1 MRFTQSLRFKLL
13 VWILIACFIA
23 LTGQSV
29 VSYFSSRN
37 IVDAQIKEQCQ
48 RQAASTGS
56 EIDSWIKGYYN
67 QFEAIAKVEQIMN
80 MDATA
85 IPGVMSRYISS
96 EQENFFVIWPDGTPL
111 GAGGEKRDFKLND
124 RDYFKAAMAGKS
136 NVGSPVLSKV
146 TGNVVL
152 PIAVPIYKDQKV
164 VGVVAATIKADK
176 LADMVQSVKVGQTGY
191 ATITDQSGVFVCHP
205 DKEYILK
212 KSLKDLGASF
222 SGIAEKV
229 QNKEPGI
236 TTISIDG
243 VDKIVAH
250 TPISLTGWSVSVSVP
265 QKEVNQPLNKML
277 MNTILVS
284 FFTLLAL
291 TALLWFISGKLTRPF
306 AEMTNITLRLSQGD
320 LTQTIE
326 SQDTSEVGVLAN
338 SLGEMNESLKQSF
351 KRIADSAN
359 ILSNASRDLTSS
371 AEQTGRASAQVS
383 ASAEE
388 VAKAAVSQA
397 QDAGRTSEL
406 VHQVGYAMQSV
417 GESTEKISQESVN
430 FKMIVEK
437 VTELIRRQR
446 DDMVLTVERTSNV
459 SAVINDLDSKTQ
471 QIGEIITVIADI
483 ANQTNLLALNAAIE
497 AARAGEL
504 GRGFAVVAEEVKKLA
519 EGTNQATMRIASI
532 IGEVQDQ
539 VRQVVEEVN
548 QVDIMIKEQGRS
560 LDDNIAAFGELAKGA
575 VEIDN
580 SIQDVSATFEELL
593 ASVDEII
600 QAIENISAITE
611 ESAAAAEQVTAVTQN
626 QLAAVQNIVDTSR
639 DLDNMAQQLKEITDG
654 FKIH

>member
-1 MRFTQSLRFKLL
+1 MNFTESLRFKLL
-13 VWILIACFIA
+13 VWILFACFIA
-23 LTGQSV
+23 FTGQSV
-29 VSYFSSRN
+29 VSYLNSRS
-37 IVDAQIKEQCQ
+37 IVNAQIQDQCQ
-48 RQAASTGS
+48 RLVMSTGS
-56 EIDSWIKGYYN
+56 EIDSWIQSYYN
-67 QFEAIAKVEQIMN
+67 QFEAIAKVDQIMN
-80 MDATA
+80 MDAAA
-85 IPGVMSRYISS
+85 IPGVMSRYITS

-124 RDYFKAAMAGKS
+124 RDYFKTAMAGKS

-176 LADMVQSVKVGQTGY
+176 LADMVKSVKVGQTGY
-191 ATITDQSGVFVCHP
+191 ATITDQNGVFVCHP
-205 DKEYILK
+205 DKEFILQ
-212 KSLKDLGASF
+212 KSLKDLGSSF

-229 QNKEPGI
+229 KNKEPGI
-236 TTISIDG
+236 TSVSVDG
-243 VDKIVAH
+243 IDKIVAH
-250 TPISLTGWSVSVSVP
+250 TPISYTGWSVSVSVP
-265 QKEVNQPLNKML
+265 QQEINQPLNKML
-277 MNTILVS
+277 MNTILISV
-284 FFTLLAL
+284 FTLLAL
-291 TALLWFISGKLTRPF
+291 SVLLWFISGRLTRPF
-306 AEMTNITLRLSQGD
+306 AEMTGVTLRLSQGD
-320 LTQTIE
+320 LTQTIK
-326 SQDTSEVGVLAN
+326 SKDKSEVGILAN
-338 SLGEMNESLKQSF
+338 SLGEMNESLKESF

-359 ILSNASRDLTSS
+359 ILFNASRNLISS
-371 AEQTGRASAQVS
+371 AEQSGRASEQVS
-383 ASAEE
+383 SSAEE

-397 QDAGRTSEL
+397 EDAGRTSEL
-406 VHQVGYAMQSV
+406 AHQVGYAMQSV

-430 FKMIVEK
+430 FKKIVEK
-437 VTELIRRQR
+437 VTELIKRQK
-446 DDMVLTVERTSNV
+446 DDMELTVERTNKV
-459 SAVINDLDSKTQ
+459 SVVINDLDSKTQ

-548 QVDIMIKEQGRS
+548 QVDILIQEQGRS
-560 LDDNIAAFGELAKGA
+560 LGDNIAAFGELEKGA

-580 SIQDVSATFEELL
+580 SIQDISATFEELL
-593 ASVDEII
+593 ASVDEIV
-600 QAIENISAITE
+600 QAIGNISAITE

-639 DLDNMAQQLKEITDG
+639 DLGDIAQQLKKITDG
-654 FKIH
+654 FKIN